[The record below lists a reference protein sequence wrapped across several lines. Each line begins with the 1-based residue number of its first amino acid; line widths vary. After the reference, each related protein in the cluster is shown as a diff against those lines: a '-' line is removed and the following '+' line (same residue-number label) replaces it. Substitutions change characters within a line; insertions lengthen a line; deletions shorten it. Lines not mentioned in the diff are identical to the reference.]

1 MGSGTIIPATFQEAL
16 PLRQAQTF
24 SNFSSGIELGIFCGS
39 QGFSFCQSLLGFSSV
54 STSVTPPIP
63 RQHIGRTFL
72 VAVILLGLFGLV
84 QLMAVARHYLPLLR
98 TQLMEVQEQQ
108 EDSPTEAVR
117 AEIPAA
123 QAAPEPAL
131 IARAAQF
138 VAEADRNFRVGDFDA
153 TLRSLKQ
160 AEQILPVDPAI
171 QFRVGQVYEA
181 LDDKAQA
188 FVAFERSIAVP
199 GLPVDIR
206 RQAEQKMALLAQGLG
221 GMPSEGASP
230 GTGLGAPAAP
240 QGGEPVRDAVGL
252 QPGSVLGVVDAR
264 LQDSQPGG
272 KTLRI
277 AVKSKP
283 ETAIDPQIMN
293 VHVFF
298 YEQEESGEV
307 VVTEAKSTTQWISPP
322 VDWTDGE
329 PELLDV
335 EYPLPDGGLPGNS
348 AEFGALNR
356 KYYGYVVGVY
366 YDGELQDSRAAPG
379 RLDTLYPLPLQLK
392 TPSSQ

>member
-1 MGSGTIIPATFQEAL
+1 
-16 PLRQAQTF
+16 
-24 SNFSSGIELGIFCGS
+24 
-39 QGFSFCQSLLGFSSV
+39 V

-63 RQHIGRTFL
+63 RQPIGRTFL

-98 TQLMEVQEQQ
+98 TQLVDVREVPE
-108 EDSPTEAVR
+108 PAPKEASR
-117 AEIPAA
+117 AEVPSTPST
-123 QAAPEPAL
+123 PEPAL
-131 IARAAQF
+131 IARAAQV
-138 VAEADRNFRVGDFDA
+138 VAEADRNFRVGDFES

-160 AEQILPVDPAI
+160 AEQILPADPAI
-171 QFRVGQVYEA
+171 QFRIGQVYEA

-188 FVAFERSIAVP
+188 FTAFERSIAVP

-206 RQAEQKMALLAQGLG
+206 RQAEQKMALLAQVLG
-221 GMPSEGASP
+221 GMPGEGASP
-230 GTGLGAPAAP
+230 GTGLSAPGGSDASP
-240 QGGEPVRDAVGL
+240 GEPVRDAVGL

-283 ETAIDPQIMN
+283 ETVIDPQLMN

-322 VDWTDGE
+322 VDWADSE

-348 AEFGALNR
+348 AEFGATNR
-356 KYYGYVVGVY
+356 KFYGYVVGVY
-366 YDGELQDSRAAPG
+366 YNGELQDSRAAPG

-392 TPSSQ
+392 TSSIE

>member
-1 MGSGTIIPATFQEAL
+1 M
-16 PLRQAQTF
+16 
-24 SNFSSGIELGIFCGS
+24 
-39 QGFSFCQSLLGFSSV
+39 
-54 STSVTPPIP
+54 
-63 RQHIGRTFL
+63 

-98 TQLMEVQEQQ
+98 AQLVEVEERKDEQ
-108 EDSPTEAVR
+108 PPEADRPV
-117 AEIPAA
+117 IPAA
-123 QAAPEPAL
+123 QASPEPAL
-131 IARAAQF
+131 IAQAAQI
-138 VAEADRNFRVGDFDA
+138 VAEADRNFRVGDFEA

-160 AEQILPVDPAI
+160 AEQILPTDPAI
-171 QFRVGQVYEA
+171 QFRIGQVYEA
-181 LDDKAQA
+181 LDDKTQA
-188 FVAFERSIAVP
+188 FVGFERSIAVP
-199 GLPVDIR
+199 GLPVEIR
-206 RQAEQKMALLAQGLG
+206 RQAEQKMALLAQVLG
-221 GMPSEGASP
+221 GMPGETATL
-230 GTGLGAPAAP
+230 GTGLGAPAIP
-240 QGGEPVRDAVGL
+240 QGASGEPVRDAIGL

-283 ETAIDPQIMN
+283 DTAIDPQLMN

-322 VDWTDGE
+322 VDWADSE

-348 AEFGALNR
+348 AEYGALNR

-366 YDGELQDSRAAPG
+366 YNGELQDSRAAPG
-379 RLDTLYPLPLQLK
+379 RLDTLHPLPLQLK
-392 TPSSQ
+392 NSTNE

>member
-1 MGSGTIIPATFQEAL
+1 MPEETPKEA
-16 PLRQAQTF
+16 
-24 SNFSSGIELGIFCGS
+24 S
-39 QGFSFCQSLLGFSSV
+39 
-54 STSVTPPIP
+54 
-63 RQHIGRTFL
+63 
-72 VAVILLGLFGLV
+72 
-84 QLMAVARHYLPLLR
+84 
-98 TQLMEVQEQQ
+98 
-108 EDSPTEAVR
+108 R
-117 AEIPAA
+117 AEIPTT
-123 QAAPEPAL
+123 QAAPDPAL
-131 IARAAQF
+131 IARAAQV
-138 VAEADRNFRVGDFDA
+138 VAEADRNFRVGDFES

-160 AEQILPVDPAI
+160 AEAILPADPAI
-171 QFRVGQVYEA
+171 QFRIGQVYEA
-181 LDDKAQA
+181 LDDKTQA

-206 RQAEQKMALLAQGLG
+206 RQAEQKMALLAQVLG
-221 GMPSEGASP
+221 GMPGEAVPQGASP
-230 GTGLGAPAAP
+230 ATTGTSP
-240 QGGEPVRDAVGL
+240 GEPVRDAVGL

-283 ETAIDPQIMN
+283 ETMIDPQLMN

-322 VDWTDGE
+322 VDWADGE

-348 AEFGALNR
+348 AEFGAINR
-356 KYYGYVVGVY
+356 KFYGYVVGVY
-366 YDGELQDSRAAPG
+366 YNGELQDSRAAPG

-392 TPSSQ
+392 TSAIE

>member
-1 MGSGTIIPATFQEAL
+1 MPEPASVF
-16 PLRQAQTF
+16 P
-24 SNFSSGIELGIFCGS
+24 
-39 QGFSFCQSLLGFSSV
+39 V

-63 RQHIGRTFL
+63 RQPIGRTFL

-98 TQLMEVQEQQ
+98 TQLVEVQERQA
-108 EDSPTEAVR
+108 EPSTEPLR
-117 AEIPAA
+117 AEIPIA
-123 QAAPEPAL
+123 QASPEPAL
-131 IARAAQF
+131 IARAAQI
-138 VAEADRNFRVGDFDA
+138 VSEADRDFRVGDFES

-160 AEQILPVDPAI
+160 AEQILPADPAI
-171 QFRVGQVYEA
+171 QFRIGQVYEA
-181 LDDKAQA
+181 LDDKALA

-206 RQAEQKMALLAQGLG
+206 RQAEQKMALLAQVLG
-221 GMPSEGASP
+221 GMPGESTSAGA
-230 GTGLGAPAAP
+230 GLGTSGTS
-240 QGGEPVRDAVGL
+240 QGSPGEPVRDAVGL

-283 ETAIDPQIMN
+283 DTAIDPQLMN

-298 YEQEESGEV
+298 YEQEETGEV

-322 VDWTDGE
+322 VDWADSE

-366 YDGELQDSRAAPG
+366 YNGELQDSRAAPG

-392 TPSSQ
+392 TSSNQ

>member
-1 MGSGTIIPATFQEAL
+1 M
-16 PLRQAQTF
+16 
-24 SNFSSGIELGIFCGS
+24 
-39 QGFSFCQSLLGFSSV
+39 

-63 RQHIGRTFL
+63 RQPIGRTFL

-98 TQLMEVQEQQ
+98 TQLVEVR
-108 EDSPTEAVR
+108 EAPEEAPSEALR
-117 AEIPAA
+117 TEIPIA
-123 QAAPEPAL
+123 QASPEPAL

-138 VAEADRNFRVGDFDA
+138 VAEADRNYRVGDFES
-153 TLRSLKQ
+153 TLRSLQQ
-160 AEQILPVDPAI
+160 AEQILPADPAI
-171 QFRVGQVYEA
+171 QFRIGQVYEA
-181 LDDKAQA
+181 LDDKTQA

-199 GLPVDIR
+199 GLPLDIR
-206 RQAEQKMALLAQGLG
+206 RQAEQKMALLAQVLG
-221 GMPSEGASP
+221 GMSGETASP
-230 GTGLGAPAAP
+230 GVGLGATPD
-240 QGGEPVRDAVGL
+240 QGSPGEPVRDAVGL

-283 ETAIDPQIMN
+283 DTAIDPQLMN

-322 VDWTDGE
+322 VDWADSE

-348 AEFGALNR
+348 AEFGAINR
-356 KYYGYVVGVY
+356 KFYGYVVGVY
-366 YDGELQDSRAAPG
+366 YNGELQDSRAAPG
-379 RLDTLYPLPLQLK
+379 RLDTLFPLPLQLK
-392 TPSSQ
+392 TSSNE